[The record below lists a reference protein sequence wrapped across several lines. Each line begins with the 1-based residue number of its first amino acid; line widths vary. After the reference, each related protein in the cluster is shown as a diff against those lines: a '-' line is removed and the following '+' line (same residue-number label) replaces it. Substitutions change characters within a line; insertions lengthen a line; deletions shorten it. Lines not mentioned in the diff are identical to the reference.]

1 MYRRHFPALLR
12 ATRQWERGNE
22 AAEDYAAEAFAR
34 FLARLNRGGGPTHN
48 VRAYLYTTAR
58 NLIYQDLQVKLP
70 TSPLDPEGGGLPTLP
85 GSDHRFSHDAEV
97 TPLREAFESLR
108 PAWREV
114 LWYGEVE
121 RAKPREL
128 ALLLGLSPNASSQ
141 LLIRARRGLA
151 EAFAHAQVRAELPPE
166 CHPFIPQILGLRA
179 GKRPRSL
186 PAAFR
191 RHRESCE
198 HCRAASCRPPAD
210 GGALALLLGPLI
222 LGPAV
227 LGGGVLVGGVSET
240 ARAVSLPLVA
250 QSAGVLAAAAA
261 VATAVTV
268 SIITVLGSPETT
280 APPVLAS
287 ASTSASTSP
296 AAQAPT
302 DTATPT
308 PNGQTPGPAPSEQTG
323 RGGVHIEAAAPTS
336 TAGTFPL
343 TITTANTGDDA
354 GAVSFSI
361 TLTGPGTLIG
371 LTQGAGIGWYC
382 ATSESESTC
391 ALPEIPADA
400 RGEFTLLVSPT
411 GASGEIITAGLSL
424 LAGEATHTE
433 ALRIRLD

>member
-1 MYRRHFPALLR
+1 M
-12 ATRQWERGNE
+12 
-22 AAEDYAAEAFAR
+22 
-34 FLARLNRGGGPTHN
+34 
-48 VRAYLYTTAR
+48 RAYLYTTAR

-70 TSPLDPEGGGLPTLP
+70 TSPLDPEGADLPTLP
-85 GSDHRFSHDAEV
+85 GSDHRFSHDAEF
-97 TPLREAFESLR
+97 TPLREAFGSLR
-108 PAWREV
+108 PAWQEV

-128 ALLLGLSPNASSQ
+128 ALLLGLSANASSQ

-151 EAFAHAQVRAELPPE
+151 EAFAHAQARAELPPE
-166 CHPFIPQILGLRA
+166 CHPFIPLILGLRA
-179 GKRPRSL
+179 GKRLRSL
-186 PAAFR
+186 PANFR

-198 HCRAASCRPPAD
+198 HCRVASRRPPVD
-210 GGALALLLGPLI
+210 GNALALLLGPLI
-222 LGPAV
+222 LGPAA
-227 LGGGVLVGGVSET
+227 LGGGALMGGISET
-240 ARAVSLPLVA
+240 ARAAGLPLAA
-250 QSAGVLAAAAA
+250 QSTGVLAAAAV

-287 ASTSASTSP
+287 VSTSASTSP
-296 AAQAPT
+296 AAPAPT
-302 DTATPT
+302 DTATPA
-308 PNGQTPGPAPSEQTG
+308 PNGQTPVPAPSEQTG

-336 TAGTFPL
+336 AAGTFPL

-400 RGEFTLLVSPT
+400 RGEFTLLVTPT